1 MTDIGIINWFMQ
13 RSMMKEAQRLAKKV
27 AVLYPESKS
36 RNPNAAEMEII
47 RAMAFNNEALAQMS
61 ESTRK
66 RVDIC
71 CESIQGFCYM
81 IVLDVGSLKG
91 VMNFRA
97 LQFTHYMD
105 EALKDQGFPPQSKE
119 QKERILEAM
128 ELKFDGW
135 EKWSGD

>member
-1 MTDIGIINWFMQ
+1 MGIINWFMQ
-13 RSMMKEAQRLAKKV
+13 RNMMKEAQRLAKEV

-36 RNPNAAEMEII
+36 RNPNASEMESI
-47 RAMAFNNEALAQMS
+47 RAIAFDNEALANMS

-66 RVDIC
+66 RVEIC

-81 IVLDVGSLKG
+81 IALDAGRLKG
-91 VMNFRA
+91 LMNFRA

-105 EALKDQGFPPQSKE
+105 KALEAQGFPAQSKE
-119 QKERILEAM
+119 QKERVLKAM

>member
-1 MTDIGIINWFMQ
+1 MILLRITTWFML
-13 RSMMKEAQRLAKKV
+13 RTMKKEAQRLAKKV

-36 RNPNAAEMEII
+36 RNPNASEMEII

-61 ESTRK
+61 ENTRK

-81 IVLDVGSLKG
+81 IALDVGSMKG
-91 VMNFRA
+91 LMNFRA

-105 EALKDQGFPPQSKE
+105 KELEAHGFPPQSKE